1 MLKKILPMHQ
11 AFDINNI
18 PALVKAPINIS
29 ESMVFRGSVMRR
41 LALVFK
47 DTGNNIAD
55 GLNSVLRF
63 ASGLLRIS
71 GLYLILGIATHSDV
85 PWLLPLLDKWWLAP
99 LNMVPQLDI
108 QVWAL
113 IFATLL
119 FADRTIARLGRS
131 INDASSKGAA
141 G

>member
-1 MLKKILPMHQ
+1 
-11 AFDINNI
+11 
-18 PALVKAPINIS
+18 
-29 ESMVFRGSVMRR
+29 MRR

-63 ASGLLRIS
+63 TSGLLRIG
-71 GLYLILGIATHSDV
+71 GLYLLLAIAAHSDV
-85 PWLLPLLDKWWLAP
+85 PWLLPLLHKWWLAP

-108 QVWAL
+108 QVWGL

-119 FADRTIARLGRS
+119 FASELGRS

>member
-1 MLKKILPMHQ
+1 
-11 AFDINNI
+11 
-18 PALVKAPINIS
+18 
-29 ESMVFRGSVMRR
+29 MVFRGSVVRR

-63 ASGLLRIS
+63 ASGLLRIG
-71 GLYLILGIATHSDV
+71 GLYLLLAMATHSDV
-85 PWLLPLLDKWWLAP
+85 SWLLPLPDKWWLAP
-99 LNMVPQLDI
+99 LNIVPQLDI
-108 QVWAL
+108 QVWGL